1 MMPKRY
7 QIKQVV
13 QFTEQ
18 TTIPKEQSENA
29 LLDIVEEEMKDN
41 IAYCQELINKVF
53 RLPYAQLPDFFAH
66 HCNYVADPIKWLNKF
81 ERLVAENEELFVS
94 STNRGRMIKCYTI
107 IEKKRN

>member
-1 MMPKRY
+1 M
-7 QIKQVV
+7 
-13 QFTEQ
+13 
-18 TTIPKEQSENA
+18 
-29 LLDIVEEEMKDN
+29 LDIVEEEMKDN

-107 IEKKRN
+107 IEKKRNCSNYSYFKVTYLVNNNKKSSFFY